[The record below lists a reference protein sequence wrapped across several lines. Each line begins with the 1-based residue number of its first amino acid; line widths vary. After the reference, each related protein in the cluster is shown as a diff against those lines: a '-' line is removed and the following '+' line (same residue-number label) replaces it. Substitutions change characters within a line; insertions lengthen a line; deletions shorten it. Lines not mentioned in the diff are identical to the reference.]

1 MDSVFESVF
10 SGIDA
15 FVYRC
20 RNDKDYTMQHMTGG
34 VQRMLGYS
42 IDDIIGNVRASY
54 VGLTVEEDKE
64 RVFAEVDA
72 AIEAK
77 EPWDVAYRL
86 THLTG
91 KHVWVRERG
100 TAVYEDGELTYLQ
113 GLVVGASAEFGL
125 RAQLEKQ
132 VEETR
137 VATSDIIGLTGQIT
151 SSVKV
156 LSMLSINAGIEAARS
171 GEAGKGFAVVA
182 HEIKTLA
189 DNNVIWADK
198 IADQI
203 GNIGN
208 TK

>member
-15 FVYRC
+15 FIYRC
-20 RNDKDYTMQHMTGG
+20 RNDKDYTMQYMVGG
-34 VQRMLGYS
+34 VQRLLGYAPE
-42 IDDIIGNVRASY
+42 DIIGNVRASY
-54 VGLTVEEDKE
+54 VDLTAEEDKE
-64 RVFAEVDA
+64 HIFAAVDD
-72 AIEAK
+72 AIEAGQ
-77 EPWDVAYRL
+77 PWDVAYRL
-86 THLTG
+86 THLG
-91 KHVWVRERG
+91 GQHVWVRERG
-100 TAVYEDGELTYLQ
+100 TAVYEDGKLKYLQ

-132 VEETR
+132 VADTR
-137 VATSDIIGLTGQIT
+137 VATTDIIGLTGQIT
-151 SSVKV
+151 SSVRV

-182 HEIKTLA
+182 QEIKALA

-203 GNIGN
+203 GNISDLN
-208 TK
+208 